1 MKKILFSFALL
12 LGSFTMNYAQ
22 ITEGH
27 VKYKIEVS
35 TENPDMEMVVGMMQ
49 GSTLDIYFKEKMTRA
64 EMKMGSMMNMTTI
77 SDEKSGEILMLMS
90 GMIGKKAISTSTE
103 ELQGETE
110 VEKPTYEVELVDE
123 TKEIAGY
130 SCKKAIL
137 RDEDGNENIFW
148 YTEEIEVSK
157 KGQSYLNENVPGY
170 PMQYE
175 INNNG
180 FVMGM
185 TVTEIKEELSK
196 AELKLFNMDIPD
208 GYTEMTME
216 ELQQMGMG
224 M

>member
-64 EMKMGSMMNMTTI
+64 EMKMGSMMNITTI

-137 RDEDGNENIFW
+137 TDEDGNENIFW

-157 KGQSYLNENVPGY
+157 KDKV
-170 PMQYE
+170 
-175 INNNG
+175 I
-180 FVMGM
+180 
-185 TVTEIKEELSK
+185 
-196 AELKLFNMDIPD
+196 
-208 GYTEMTME
+208 
-216 ELQQMGMG
+216 
-224 M
+224 